1 MKSRIKWIQIK
12 TFLGE
17 SGSGHSIIMD
27 SDPQNGGRNLGIRPM
42 EAILM
47 GLGGCTA
54 YDVVNILSKS
64 REDLIDCEIE
74 LEAERAESVPKIFTK
89 ITLKYKITGNNLS
102 IKKVERAVN
111 LSAEKY
117 CSASL
122 MLGKTAEITHQ
133 IEIINTD

>member
-1 MKSRIKWIQIK
+1 MKSRIKWIQNK

-89 ITLKYKITGNNLS
+89 ITLKYKITGKNLS

-122 MLGKTAEITHQ
+122 MLGKTAAITHQ

>member
-1 MKSRIKWIQIK
+1 MRSRVKWIQNK

-17 SGSGHSIIMD
+17 SGSGHAIIMD
-27 SDPQNGGRNLGIRPM
+27 SDPQNGGCNLGIRPM
-42 EAILM
+42 EAILI

-54 YDVVNILSKS
+54 YDIVNILSKS
-64 REDLIDCEIE
+64 REDLTDCDIEIR
-74 LEAERAESVPKIFTK
+74 ADRAESVPKIFTK
-89 ITLKYKITGNNLS
+89 ITLKYKITGKNLN
-102 IKKVERAVN
+102 IKKVERAVK

-122 MLGKTAEITHQ
+122 MLEKTAEITHQ

>member
-1 MKSRIKWIQIK
+1 MKSRIKWIQNK

>member
-1 MKSRIKWIQIK
+1 MKSRIKWIQNK

-64 REDLIDCEIE
+64 REELIDCEIE

-89 ITLKYKITGNNLS
+89 ITLKYKITGKNLS

-122 MLGKTAEITHQ
+122 MLGKTAAITHQ